1 MKGEEVLNILSSNPS
16 TIEKCPKM
24 KKDQKKV
31 SLGIEI
37 FFDLNFCKS
46 FVLCRQKIELEDVPS
61 NSKSISLDE
70 KTNYLNYCSLFIS
83 FSWKYIR
90 KLRTTN
96 SRSNV
101 AL

>member
-24 KKDQKKV
+24 KERSKKV

-37 FFDLNFCKS
+37 FFDLKFFKS

-83 FSWKYIR
+83 FSWKYNH
-90 KLRTTN
+90 KL
-96 SRSNV
+96 S
-101 AL
+101 

>member
-24 KKDQKKV
+24 KERSKKV

-37 FFDLNFCKS
+37 FFDLNFFKS

-61 NSKSISLDE
+61 NSKSIFCCGGGHFDFLLTKVQNFGFLDG
-70 KTNYLNYCSLFIS
+70 L
-83 FSWKYIR
+83 
-90 KLRTTN
+90 
-96 SRSNV
+96 
-101 AL
+101 